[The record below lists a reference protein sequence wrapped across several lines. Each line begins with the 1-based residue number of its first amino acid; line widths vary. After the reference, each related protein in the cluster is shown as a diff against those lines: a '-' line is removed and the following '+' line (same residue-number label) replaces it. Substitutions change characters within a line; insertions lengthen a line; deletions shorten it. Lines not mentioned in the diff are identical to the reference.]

1 MDLASSAA
9 RMRIGQWWAA
19 LAALGCLCGT
29 PQPAAADDGSA
40 LVLAASNPVA
50 ACRIAPDLVRQAMAE
65 CEAGRRA
72 EARTDRQG
80 HFERGAALA
89 ERAVA
94 QDDGCAQAHFAVFC
108 NRGELMRIDGE
119 RISSVFSLRQLLAEL
134 DRTLAL
140 DPRHSDAMAAKGT
153 FLLRLPRLLGG
164 DMARGEALLREAIR
178 IDPNAFSSRLTLAR
192 ACDARGD
199 HEEALAYGTRALQ
212 IAREQG
218 RADKIAQA
226 QALLAE
232 LHAGE

>member
-1 MDLASSAA
+1 
-9 RMRIGQWWAA
+9 MRIGQWWGA
-19 LAALGCLCGT
+19 LVALGCLCGA
-29 PQPAAADDGSA
+29 PQMAAAAEDEAGI
-40 LVLAASNPVA
+40 VLAASSQGT
-50 ACRIAPDLVRQAMAE
+50 ACRVAPDLVRQALGE

-72 EARTDRQG
+72 QARSDRQT
-80 HFERGAALA
+80 HFEHGAGLA

-94 QDDGCAQAHFAVFC
+94 QDDACAQAHFALFC
-108 NRGELMRIDGE
+108 NRGELMRLDGE
-119 RISSVFSLRQLLAEL
+119 SISSVFALRQLLTEL

-164 DMARGEALLREAIR
+164 DVERGEAMLREAIR

-199 HEEALAYGTRALQ
+199 HEEALSYVTRALQ

-226 QALLAE
+226 QALLGE